1 MNEVQAT
8 YEVKTEPIIT
18 DMVYCQGCDVA
29 IGSYIQVDSQV
40 WIEISGLHLYVAH
53 GKCALCDMGW
63 HFVGSDK
70 KLERLL
76 QRIKDRPKLTGNK

>member
-1 MNEVQAT
+1 MEEAAI

-18 DMVYCQGCDVA
+18 DMVYCQGCGVA

-40 WIEISGLHLYVAH
+40 WIEINGIQLYVAH
-53 GKCALCDMGW
+53 GKCALCDTSW

-76 QRIKDRPKLTGNK
+76 QRIKDRPKLTGIK